1 MCYSGAMINLSQ
13 ENEVLASRLAAAQ
26 RVSVD
31 EAIRRALE
39 AQARA
44 VGVEPKHRDRSP
56 AAIAKRK
63 AGMEQAIADFA
74 AMPVLDPRS
83 PNEIMDDINAL

>member
-1 MCYSGAMINLSQ
+1 MIHLSQ

-31 EAIRRALE
+31 EAIRQALE
-39 AQARA
+39 AQVRV
-44 VGVEPKHRDRSP
+44 VGVLPEPKRRDLSP

-63 AGMEQAIADFA
+63 AGIEQAIADFA

>member
-1 MCYSGAMINLSQ
+1 MINLSQ

-39 AQARA
+39 AQVRA
-44 VGVEPKHRDRSP
+44 VGDLQEPKRRDRSP

-63 AGMEQAIADFA
+63 AGIERAIADFA
-74 AMPVLDPRS
+74 AMPILDSRS